1 MKGGV
6 IPSSTIPVP
15 DLQDVPP
22 IQGINRRMRMSRW
35 QDNASPVMTDEDAK
49 NWITETRR
57 QFPNKSYQ
65 DIMEEMIN
73 AKSNILYARSETIQ
87 RNLNVIVSEL
97 RGFMQRGQQGGA
109 RGKRRTIKK
118 RKQKKRT
125 VKRKY

>member
-6 IPSSTIPVP
+6 IPSTTIPVP
-15 DLQDVPP
+15 NLQDVPP
-22 IQGINRRMRMSRW
+22 IQGINRRMRWARW
-35 QDNASPVMTDEDAK
+35 ADNASPVMTDEDAK
-49 NWITETRR
+49 NWITETRK

-97 RGFMQRGQQGGA
+97 RGFMQRGKQGAPG
-109 RGKRRTIKK
+109 GKRRTIKK
-118 RKQKKRT
+118 RKRT
-125 VKRKY
+125 VKKRLH